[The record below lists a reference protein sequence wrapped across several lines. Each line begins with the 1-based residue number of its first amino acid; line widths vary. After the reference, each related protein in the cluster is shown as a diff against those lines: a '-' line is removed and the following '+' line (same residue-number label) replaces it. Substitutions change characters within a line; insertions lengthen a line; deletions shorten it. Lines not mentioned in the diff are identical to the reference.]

1 MVLILVR
8 SLQKVQKVRKARKAR
23 EKEREDRVVSVA
35 IPRKNAIWTVPSAM
49 DPADRLVTEVRDP
62 RVRT

>member
-8 SLQKVQKVRKARKAR
+8 SLQKVQKARKERA
-23 EKEREDRVVSVA
+23 KEREDRVVSVA

-62 RVRT
+62 RART

>member
-8 SLQKVQKVRKARKAR
+8 SLQKVQKARKDRKERA
-23 EKEREDRVVSVA
+23 KEREDRVVSVA

-49 DPADRLVTEVRDP
+49 DPVNRLVTEVRGP